1 MTDDDTTTGSFT
13 LEEWPDPV
21 CRYRDDD
28 GAPVVEAVNGPFET
42 TFGFIPSGKPLIT
55 VFEECELSIVR
66 GPDDSTA
73 VGTKDDR
80 MIIETG
86 TGASEAGTDDRYL
99 LRVVSTDSDSG
110 GVLLFTPLPTGVT
123 SETGEIGLDHVASVI
138 SHDLRNP
145 LDVAKA
151 RLRAARDTDEAEHFE
166 HVADAHN
173 RMERI
178 IEDVLTLASGSDI
191 VQPNER
197 VALSAAAERAWATV
211 ETDDAELVIEDSLPT
226 VVADPGRLRRLFEN
240 LFRNAVEHGSTSPD
254 SQVRQDTVEHGST
267 SRRSSS
273 THNDAVEHGGENVTV
288 TVGALGDDSGFY
300 VADDGRGIQPE
311 RRERV
316 FDPGFSSDE
325 HGTGIGLS
333 IVARIVDLHGWSIEV
348 TDSAS
353 GGARFEITD
362 LERVS

>member
-1 MTDDDTTTGSFT
+1 MTDDDTTTGSFA

-21 CRYRDDD
+21 CRFRDDD

-42 TFGFIPSGKPLIT
+42 TFGLIPSGKPVTT
-55 VFEECELSIVR
+55 VFGASGLSIVR
-66 GPDDSTA
+66 GPDDSPGIGTA
-73 VGTKDDR
+73 DDR
-80 MIIETG
+80 MIVETG
-86 TGASEAGTDDRYL
+86 TGASEAGTDNRYL
-99 LRVVSTDSDSG
+99 LRVVSADGDSG
-110 GVLLFTPLPTGVT
+110 GVLLFTPIPAGVAR
-123 SETGEIGLDHVASVI
+123 ETGEIGLDHVASVI

-151 RLRAARDTDEAEHFE
+151 RLRAARDTGEAEHFE

-178 IEDVLTLASGSDI
+178 IEDVLTLASGSDV
-191 VQPNER
+191 VQPDER
-197 VALSAAAERAWATV
+197 VALSDAAEQAWKTV
-211 ETDDAELVIEDSLPT
+211 ETDDAELVIEDTLPT
-226 VVADPGRLRRLFEN
+226 VVADPDRLRRLFEN
-240 LFRNAVEHGSTSPD
+240 LFRNAVEHG
-254 SQVRQDTVEHGST
+254 GS
-267 SRRSSS
+267 
-273 THNDAVEHGGENVTV
+273 DVTV

-333 IVARIVDLHGWSIEV
+333 IVARIVDLHGWSIAV

-353 GGARFEITD
+353 GGACFEITD
-362 LERVS
+362 LEKMS